1 MAQPGFNRQ
10 FSVCR
15 VSTYC
20 MQTLTRSPR
29 SFHTSNQN
37 EEESDFVPSAIMTL
51 NEEEKYELVF
61 AHLQHLQLI
70 NDIPWSRFVCVDVFN
85 G

>member
-51 NEEEKYELVF
+51 NEEE
-61 AHLQHLQLI
+61 HLQHLQLI
-70 NDIPWSRFVCVDVFN
+70 NDIPWSRFVCGDVFN